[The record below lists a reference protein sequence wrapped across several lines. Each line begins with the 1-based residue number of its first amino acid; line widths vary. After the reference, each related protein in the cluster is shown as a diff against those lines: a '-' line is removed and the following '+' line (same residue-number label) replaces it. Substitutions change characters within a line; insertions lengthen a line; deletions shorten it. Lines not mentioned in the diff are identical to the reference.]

1 MRNLHES
8 EIYAKEVFPGMGGE
22 CSLFGRVTVTSFL
35 LRSCVR
41 DGTLSICGDYREL
54 VLVFSQSAGQ
64 MVFRLY

>member
-8 EIYAKEVFPGMGGE
+8 EICAKEVFPGMGGE

-41 DGTLSICGDYREL
+41 DGTLSICGDYL
-54 VLVFSQSAGQ
+54 LIFLQSTDQIVL
-64 MVFRLY
+64 